1 MLAKYLITDNAGLDY
16 GLLIYDVGTKVWH
29 IEINPARTWD
39 DTPLSLAIY
48 IRNGIYSLDEK
59 QSLSWVRERLL
70 PPNRQ
75 NIHHILREMGISEY
89 DEFAFIR
96 KTRGVS
102 PNDGLFLVDTIQ

>member
-1 MLAKYLITDNAGLDY
+1 MSAKYLITDNAGLDY
-16 GLLIYDVGTKVWH
+16 GLLTYDQGNNVWH
-29 IEINPARTWD
+29 IEINPDRTWN

-75 NIHHILREMGISEY
+75 NIQHILREMGIQKY
-89 DEFAFIR
+89 DEFAFIQ

-102 PNDGLFLVDTIQ
+102 PNDGLFLVKK

>member
-1 MLAKYLITDNAGLDY
+1 MFAKYLITDNAGLDY
-16 GLLIYDVGTKVWH
+16 GALTYNSGTRIWH
-29 IEINPARTWD
+29 IEINPARTWE

-75 NIHHILREMGISEY
+75 NIHHILRYMNIPEY
-89 DEFAFIR
+89 DEFAFIQR
-96 KTRGVS
+96 TRGVS
-102 PNDGLFLVDTIQ
+102 PNDGLFLTEK

>member
-1 MLAKYLITDNAGLDY
+1 MLAKYLITDNDGIDY
-16 GLLIYDVGTKVWH
+16 GLLTYDPEAKVWN
-29 IEINPARTWD
+29 IKINTARTWD

-75 NIHHILREMGISEY
+75 NIHHILREMDIPEY

-102 PNDGLFLVDTIQ
+102 PNDEMFLVEK

>member
-1 MLAKYLITDNAGLDY
+1 MLAKYLITDDAGTDY
-16 GLLIYDVGTKVWH
+16 GLLTYDPETRSWK
-29 IEINPARTWD
+29 ITINPSRTWN

-48 IRNGIYSLDEK
+48 IKNGIYSLDEK

-75 NIHHILREMGISEY
+75 NIHHILREMNISEY

-96 KTRGVS
+96 RTRGTS
-102 PNDGLFLVDTIQ
+102 PNDGLFLMEK